1 MVPTPPRVTPVS
13 YTHLDVYKRQ
23 AVGYGVQP
31 TGGYSIS
38 VNELYLTDNSI
49 VVNTELKGPEKGE
62 NAGAEQSFPYIVIR
76 TEYLENPVVFPVSYT
91 HLVYVAEHYLGLKVT
106 QRPVKLSELDE
117 FAECGLCGTAAV
129 ISPVGRIEM
138 CIRDRPWTWYRPG
151 FLPEPLRPQQTAGFR
166 GVPANPPDG

>member
-1 MVPTPPRVTPVS
+1 MKNVKRFLCTVWVVAMAVCLFLSGCSILEKKEEKVRDLTITPVPDS
-13 YTHLDVYKRQ
+13 ELPEELQTLIAQKMSAPFKMTYSTDENLYI

-76 TEYLENPVVFPVSYT
+76 TEYLENPVVF
-91 HLVYVAEHYLGLKVT
+91 
-106 QRPVKLSELDE
+106 Q
-117 FAECGLCGTAAV
+117 
-129 ISPVGRIEM
+129 
-138 CIRDRPWTWYRPG
+138 
-151 FLPEPLRPQQTAGFR
+151 
-166 GVPANPPDG
+166 